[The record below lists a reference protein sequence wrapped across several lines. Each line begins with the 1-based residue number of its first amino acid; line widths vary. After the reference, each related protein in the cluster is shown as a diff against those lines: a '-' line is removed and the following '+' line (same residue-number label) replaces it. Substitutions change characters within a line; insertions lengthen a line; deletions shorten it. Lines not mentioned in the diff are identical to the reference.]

1 MFTMAPRGVCAHRM
15 KGIISLK
22 KEPIL
27 KPMSVARNDFIN
39 DLTDLINK
47 CMLPPFVIEEV
58 LKDTYNQIS
67 LISKRQLENDMKSYQ
82 EALEKAAGKSVPV
95 K

>member
-1 MFTMAPRGVCAHRM
+1 M
-15 KGIISLK
+15 K

-58 LKDTYNQIS
+58 LKDTYNQIVM
-67 LISKRQLENDMKSYQ
+67 ISKKQLENDMKNYQ
-82 EALEKAAGKSVPV
+82 DALEKASGKDVPV